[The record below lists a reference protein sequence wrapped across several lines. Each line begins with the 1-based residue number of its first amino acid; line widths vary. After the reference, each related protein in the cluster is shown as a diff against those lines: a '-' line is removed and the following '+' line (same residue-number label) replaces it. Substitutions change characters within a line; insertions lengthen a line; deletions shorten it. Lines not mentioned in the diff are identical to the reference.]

1 MITREQALAE
11 LKKRGEYDNASQE
24 VLPALSF
31 TKEQALAELKKR
43 GELETPERSFGE
55 EAVRQVGRTG
65 RGLATGI
72 ASIGDIP
79 NIAAMGLHAA
89 GLKETPTFYKPL
101 AQSTQETID
110 ELTSDYLRPESE
122 TEEMADAL
130 VEGVAPLAL
139 APFTGGASLTSLAA
153 REGAKQLGKGAAR
166 KAAERLASAGSKT
179 YAPTAGNIAAH
190 GGSSLAVHEYLK
202 DENNPELLEVLAA
215 GLAGG
220 AGASTLTKIPKLRH
234 PVKSLKN
241 KIADVYG
248 ERLGIDP
255 EMLAR
260 NEALGLPVTAS
271 QVSAK
276 PSTLAREEI
285 LRHHPASRNKFIES
299 DVSRE
304 REIARNLGVSDPENL
319 KQTIKNIDKSVAK
332 EGAEGY
338 TGRVGKIFEHYE
350 KKFANRENQAIANRE
365 LVDVSDIHDELS
377 QAARGL
383 KKTKELKDFENT
395 TLGHFKKQI
404 EEYAESS
411 LTAKDISNLRKQ
423 GFSDDIIAQFE
434 TPNKTVGYAGLEAL
448 RKEAKNV
455 RDSFKRGTEQYK
467 DASRIYDMLSRKR
480 HEFMEMTGNAQEKHA
495 AKRARKV
502 YAQYAGNNEKLGQ
515 KNYKKYVLDITG
527 SPNEANAFEKLVSE
541 DPKYLHVTRVGLPK
555 NEQRRLGESL
565 MEHLG
570 KQQGRFNIN
579 KAHTRF
585 DNLEPSIQAE
595 FLQTLPK
602 NDRKNFLDTMDL
614 ISENKQGIE
623 KIANTSRSAHT
634 LITHQAKD
642 DIFKAASKG
651 DVKGVL
657 TQLMKNGLYR
667 LDGYVYTDQTFLKRM
682 ADMAKARNAKELT
695 NRTDLLL
702 KSPVIKSAIRSSA
715 ANAKEDKKGSEKK
728 KSPHIT
734 IYATQSGR
742 PN

>member
-1 MITREQALAE
+1 V
-11 LKKRGEYDNASQE
+11 LK
-24 VLPALSF
+24 LSNF
-31 TKEQALAELKKR
+31 EWSAGAKPIEDS
-43 GELETPERSFGE
+43 SFEWSAGAKPIKSE
-55 EAVRQVGRTG
+55 ESNLQKAARYTAQGARTLG
-65 RGLATGI
+65 A
-72 ASIGDIP
+72 
-79 NIAAMGLHAA
+79 NIAGFIPDTAGFLMDVATYPAAKLDEMLHDVPEKMQRKSFDKYNPHATEFI
-89 GLKETPTFYKPL
+89 KSK
-101 AQSTQETID
+101 ID
-110 ELTSDYLRPESE
+110 ELSGGYTKPQ
-122 TEEMADAL
+122 TEAEEIADKAL
-130 VEGVAPLAL
+130 DFASVLVPGAGLAKGVKKVAPNLKKLGAFL
-139 APFTGGASLTSLAA
+139 ETSFAPTAENIGASL
-153 REGAKQLGKGAAR
+153 
-166 KAAERLASAGSKT
+166 
-179 YAPTAGNIAAH
+179 
-190 GGSSLAVHEYLK
+190 
-202 DENNPELLEVLAA
+202 
-215 GLAGG
+215 G
-220 AGASTLTKIPKLRH
+220 AGAASKAYEQENSDDAVGSLLATLGGGIAGGLSTKLPQALKSNVVRH
-234 PVKSLKN
+234 PITSTKD
-241 KIADVYG
+241 KIADVYAQK
-248 ERLGIDP
+248 LGIDP
-255 EMLAR
+255 EKLAR

-338 TGRVGKIFEHYE
+338 KGRIGKIFEHYQE
-350 KKFANRENQAIANRE
+350 KFANRENQAIANRE
-365 LVDVSDIHDELS
+365 LVDVSDIHNELS
-377 QAARGL
+377 QAAKGL

-404 EEYAESS
+404 EEYAD
-411 LTAKDISNLRKQ
+411 TAEVASIIKQLKKDGYPENVINQ
-423 GFSDDIIAQFE
+423 VIGQI
-434 TPNKTVGYAGLEAL
+434 PNEKKVGYAGLEAL

-455 RDSFKRGTEQYK
+455 KDSFKRGTEQYK

-480 HEFMEMTGNAQEKHA
+480 HEFMETTGNAQEKHA

-502 YAQYAGNNEKLGQ
+502 YAQYAGDNEKLGQ

-527 SPNEANAFEKLVSE
+527 SPNEANAFEKLISK

-614 ISENKQGIE
+614 ISENKQAIE
-623 KIANTSRSAHT
+623 NIVNTSRSAHT